1 MTHRLLYL
9 AQIVI
14 NLNSAFLGV
23 EGTLL
28 GLALFGGLL
37 ALVRRRAQKEAA

>member
-9 AQIVI
+9 AQLVI
-14 NLNSAFLGV
+14 NLNGALLGV

-28 GLALFGGLL
+28 GLVLFGGLL
-37 ALVRRRAQKEAA
+37 ALVRRRAQKEAR